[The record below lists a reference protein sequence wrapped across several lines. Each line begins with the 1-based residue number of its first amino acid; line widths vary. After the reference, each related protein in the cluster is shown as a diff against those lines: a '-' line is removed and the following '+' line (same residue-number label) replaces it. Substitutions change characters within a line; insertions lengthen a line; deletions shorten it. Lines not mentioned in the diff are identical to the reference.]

1 MRENRTSGSMSGE
14 RKRSDAFMAQATAP
28 LLDSTRISDDPTPLQ
43 GLRQRCYMCAMA
55 NAKRSAKK
63 SMRLT
68 KTGKKVGRAK
78 GGKLAR
84 VTIARPRIAPEG
96 VDLKAVRKALR
107 SYFRTHPEALE

>member
-1 MRENRTSGSMSGE
+1 MMGAGDRGARRLG
-14 RKRSDAFMAQATAP
+14 
-28 LLDSTRISDDPTPLQ
+28 RISDDPTPLQ

-63 SMRLT
+63 SIRLT